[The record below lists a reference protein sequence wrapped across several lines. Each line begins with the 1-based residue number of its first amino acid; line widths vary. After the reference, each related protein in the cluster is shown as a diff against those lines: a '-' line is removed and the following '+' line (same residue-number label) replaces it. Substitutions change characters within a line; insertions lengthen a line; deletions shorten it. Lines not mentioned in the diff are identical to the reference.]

1 MKQEFANVYDLIWA
15 MNRIGKSLCDMNSG
29 ASGDLMIDAISVN
42 RMNDEDDVRYWH
54 VERCFTWMADDENQ
68 FDKNVFVIHY
78 TSENE
83 NPYSIEQIK

>member
-15 MNRIGKSLCDMNSG
+15 MNRIAKSLCDMNSG

-42 RMNDEDDVRYWH
+42 RMNDEDNIRYWH
-54 VERCFTWMADDENQ
+54 VERSFTWMADDENQ

-78 TSENE
+78 DAANE